1 MRSYTRLVFPLLLI
15 GLVAASVFGCGK
27 LPTAP
32 SSVQTS
38 AAPTVSTSAQPEGLL
53 SGVGGIVNTLIGLIV
68 RVLNLVGSLGGS
80 LNNGRWHVVV
90 PAGAVDGNATI
101 ALGVPNTS
109 SPDCKL
115 EIWPSD
121 KNHFSK
127 AATLT
132 VDCRNVA
139 SAQLAN
145 YAIYWLN
152 PTTNQWVEL
161 SGSQV
166 NLANKTVSVPILH
179 FSQYSVGPSGGKAGW

>member
-121 KNHFSK
+121 KNHFSVPVR
-127 AATLT
+127 LT
-132 VDCRNVA
+132 VNCSSVLSDQLRNYV
-139 SAQLAN
+139 
-145 YAIYWLN
+145 IYWYN
-152 PTTNQWVEL
+152 PTTKTWVEV
-161 SGSQV
+161 SGSTV
-166 NLANKTVSVPILH
+166 DLTHKTVSAPLQH
-179 FSQYSVGPSGGKAGW
+179 FSGYSVGPKGGKAGW